1 MPRPMLRIFLS
12 LFAVFLIAARVQAAP
27 MSPDQIPDTLRPWID
42 WALRDHE
49 DERCPFLNASE
60 GERVCGWAS
69 RLDLSIDEKQGAFSQ
84 QWLLYKDDWVPLPG
98 DEKRWPLGLKADGQ
112 SAAVVLRGETP
123 SVFLK
128 KGAHSLTGSYAWD
141 AIPENFQIPP
151 AVGLLKL
158 SLKGAPV
165 NFPQWDENG
174 LLWLEKEG
182 EQEGGEERLDVRVN
196 RLVDDDIPLYL
207 VTRINLDAA
216 GKAREVVL
224 GKLLPEGFK
233 LVSIDSPL
241 PARVEQDGRLK
252 VQVRA
257 GNWELTIKA
266 RHLGPVTA
274 LTLPQE
280 DPPLAAEE
288 VWVFQAHNNLRLVS
302 VEGLAS
308 IDPQQTTLPE
318 EWKSYPAYRIRPG
331 ETMQLAERRRG
342 DADPAPD
349 QLTLFRRLWLDFDGT
364 GYTIQDALSG
374 TMNRSYRLEMNPPVQ
389 LGRVS
394 VNGQDQ
400 FITSLE
406 GDKRAGVEIRQGQLQ
421 VSADSRL
428 AGMIRRIP
436 AIGWNN
442 DFQQV
447 SGELNLPP
455 GWTLLAAT
463 GADEVPGTWISAWNL
478 LNIFMVLILFLI
490 FAKLW
495 GKWWGLLALLA
506 LALTYTERDAPQWV
520 WLALLA
526 GCALL
531 RLLKSGILRQV
542 VRVYVGIALVVLVA
556 IAVPFMVQQ
565 LRQAMYPVLEHSY
578 AYLDAEGG
586 NAPYPT
592 SRGGGFPMA
601 GAPAPQAVQG
611 ELNAPPPPPAE
622 AMQAQDN
629 VAADEMAKPSLML
642 RSKMKREAEP
652 EQMVA
657 ASGKAGGK
665 FGYYDQKTQEN
676 LLQQRPGTKVQ
687 TGPGLPTWSWNRFDL
702 RWNGPVEKSQELSL
716 FLIPPAVN
724 FFLAILRVVLLA
736 LLVLCVL
743 GLPGTFWPNFLKA
756 RKVAAAAVLLALT
769 LGLAPQTA
777 RADYPS
783 KELLEELRTRI
794 LQNPECFPDCASVS
808 RMQLTVA
815 GNQLRAVL
823 EIGVEGT
830 TAVPLPGSFEEW
842 SPQSVSIDGQPF
854 GAMHRD
860 GEGQLWIQLTPG
872 VHQVVVEGPLPERS
886 SVQIALPLKPH
897 FLQAQVSDWSLE
909 GLQDN
914 GLTADNLQLTR
925 LQDLGPDKSAQKET
939 SLPPFF
945 TVERNLILGLTWEIE
960 TRIVRLSPPGTA
972 FVTEIPLLPGESV
985 TAADVEVKDG
995 KVRVSMGPNATDFS
1009 WRSVFAETSTI
1020 QLKATESDSMMDVWR
1035 LDLNPIWHFSATGIP
1050 PVHPESATQ
1059 RWPIEWRPWPGEELT
1074 LAISRPAGVPGQTLT
1089 LDRSLLV
1096 LKPGQRFTES
1106 TLSLTLRSSL
1116 GGQHVL
1122 TLPEGAVLQ
1131 SVHIN
1136 GAVQPIRQEGL
1147 KVTLPLV
1154 PGSQRVDLN
1163 WQQPLALKTYFKSPD
1178 LKLGTTSVN
1187 AELQIQLPT
1196 NRWVLFTGGL
1206 RVGPAVLFWSLL
1218 AVLLLVSIG
1227 LGRSGLSPLKVH
1239 HWILLGLG
1247 LTQVPVWASII
1258 VAGWILAL
1266 GYRERKP
1273 LAGNFSF
1280 DLFQILLVL
1289 WTLAALIVIFVS
1301 IHQGLLGMPDMQIA
1315 GNGSSSTFLRWY
1327 KDRTGDALPQ
1337 VWVIS
1342 VPLFCYRL
1350 AMLAWALWLALAL
1363 LRWMRWAWSS
1373 LTQGGAWRALRAKRT
1388 LPQPPSSPP
1397 AA

>member
-1 MPRPMLRIFLS
+1 MPRAIFRFFS
-12 LFAVFLIAARVQAAP
+12 VFFFFLIFCAKLHAVPLNPEQVP
-27 MSPDQIPDTLRPWID
+27 EQLRSWVD
-42 WALRDHE
+42 WALYEHE
-49 DERCPFLNASE
+49 DESCPFLNAA
-60 GERVCGWAS
+60 GEQRVCGWAS
-69 RLDLSIDEKQGAFSQ
+69 RLDLSIDDKQGAFTQ
-84 QWLLYKDDWVPLPG
+84 QWRLYKDDWVPLPG
-98 DEKRWPLGLKADGQ
+98 DEKRWPQALRVDGQ
-112 SAAVVLRGETP
+112 PAAVVLRDSVP

-128 KGAHSLTGSYAWD
+128 KGAHSLTGSYVWD

-158 SLKGAPV
+158 SLKGAAV

-174 LLWLEKEG
+174 LLWLEKDST
-182 EQEGGEERLDVRVN
+182 QEAGEERLDIRVN

-207 VTRINLDAA
+207 VTRINLEAA

-224 GKLLPEGFK
+224 GKVLPEGFK

-241 PARVEQDGRLK
+241 PARVEMDGRLK

-257 GNWELTIKA
+257 GTWDIAIKA
-266 RHLGPVTA
+266 RHVGPVQS

-280 DPPLAAEE
+280 DPPLAPEE

-302 VEGLAS
+302 IEGLPS

-318 EWKSYPAYRIRPG
+318 DWKRFPAYRIRPG
-331 ETMQLAERRRG
+331 ETMQLVERRRG
-342 DADPAPD
+342 DSDPAPD
-349 QLTLFRRLWLDFDGT
+349 QLTLYRRLWLDFDGT

-389 LGRVS
+389 LGRVA
-394 VNGQDQ
+394 VDGQDQ
-400 FITSLE
+400 FITSLD
-406 GDKRAGVEIRQGQLQ
+406 GDKRSGVEIRQGQLR

-428 AGMIRRIP
+428 GGMIRKIP

-442 DFQQV
+442 DFQKV

-455 GWTLLAAT
+455 GWTLFAAT
-463 GADEVPGTWISAWNL
+463 GADEVPGTWIADWNL

-495 GKWWGLLALLA
+495 GKWWGLLALFA
-506 LALTYTERDAPQWV
+506 LTLTYTEQGAPQWV

-531 RLLKSGILRQV
+531 RLLKPGKLRSV
-542 VRVYVGIALVVLVA
+542 IRVYVGAALVILVA

-586 NAPYPT
+586 NAPYQGL
-592 SRGGGFPMA
+592 RGDDGFTLGGSA
-601 GAPAPQAVQG
+601 APQA
-611 ELNAPPPPPAE
+611 EMAPPPAPME
-622 AMQAQDN
+622 VAQDN
-629 VAADEMAKPSLML
+629 MAANELSASSTVL
-642 RSKMKREAEP
+642 RSKMKSEDARQQVMP
-652 EQMVA
+652 
-657 ASGKAGGK
+657 SGKGAGK

-702 RWNGPVEKSQELSL
+702 RWNGPVEKSQELRL
-716 FLIPPAVN
+716 FLVPPALN
-724 FFLAILRVVLLA
+724 FFLALLRVALLA

-743 GLPGTFWPNFLKA
+743 GLPGTFWPNFLKP
-756 RKVAAAAVLLALT
+756 RKAAVVALLLT
-769 LGLAPQTA
+769 LSAILAPQSA

-783 KELLEELRTRI
+783 KELLEELRTRV

-808 RMQLTVA
+808 RMNLTVA
-815 GNQLRAVL
+815 GNQLRAIL
-823 EIGVEGT
+823 EIGVAGM

-842 SPQSVSIDGQPF
+842 SPQSVYV
-854 GAMHRD
+854 D
-860 GEGQLWIQLTPG
+860 GEPFAGLHREDDGALWIQLSPG
-872 VHQVVVEGPLPERS
+872 VHQVVIEGPLPERS

-897 FLQAQVSDWSLE
+897 YLQAQVSEWSLE

-925 LQDLGPDKSAQKET
+925 LQGLSPDKLALKET

-945 TVERNLILGLTWEIE
+945 TVERNLILGLTWEVE

-972 FVTEIPLLPGESV
+972 FLTEVPLLPGESV
-985 TAADVEVKDG
+985 TAADVEVKDN
-995 KVRVSMGPNATDFS
+995 KVRISMGPNATEFS
-1009 WRSVFAETSTI
+1009 WRSVLAETDKI
-1020 QLKATESDSMMDVWR
+1020 ELKATESDTMMDVWR
-1035 LDLNPIWHFSATGIP
+1035 LDLNPIWHFEETGIP
-1050 PVHPESATQ
+1050 PVHPENVSQ

-1089 LDRSLLV
+1089 IDRSVLV
-1096 LKPGQRFTES
+1096 LKPGLRFTES
-1106 TLSLTLRSSL
+1106 NLTLALRSSL

-1122 TLPEGAVLQ
+1122 SLPEGAVLQ
-1131 SVHIN
+1131 SVQIN

-1154 PGSQRVDLN
+1154 PGSQRVELV
-1163 WQQPLALKTYFKSPD
+1163 WQQPLALKFFFKSPA
-1178 LKLGTTSVN
+1178 LQLGASSVN
-1187 AELQIQLPT
+1187 AELQVQLPT

-1227 LGRSGLSPLKVH
+1227 LGRSGLSPLKIH

-1247 LTQVPVWASII
+1247 LTQVPIWASII

-1266 GYRERKP
+1266 GYRERRP
-1273 LAGNFSF
+1273 LSGRLSF
-1280 DLFQILLVL
+1280 DLFQILLVF
-1289 WTLAALIVIFVS
+1289 WTVAALVVIFVS
-1301 IHQGLLGMPDMQIA
+1301 IHQGLLGMPDMQIS

-1327 KDRTGDALPQ
+1327 KDRTGDVLPQ

-1350 AMLAWALWLALAL
+1350 AMLAWALWLAMAL
-1363 LRWMRWAWSS
+1363 LRWMRWAWAS
-1373 LTQGGAWRALRAKRT
+1373 LTRDGAWRPLRVKRA
-1388 LPQPPSSPP
+1388 SPP
-1397 AA
+1397 PPPAPGGAGE

>member
-1 MPRPMLRIFLS
+1 
-12 LFAVFLIAARVQAAP
+12 
-27 MSPDQIPDTLRPWID
+27 
-42 WALRDHE
+42 
-49 DERCPFLNASE
+49 
-60 GERVCGWAS
+60 
-69 RLDLSIDEKQGAFSQ
+69 
-84 QWLLYKDDWVPLPG
+84 
-98 DEKRWPLGLKADGQ
+98 
-112 SAAVVLRGETP
+112 
-123 SVFLK
+123 
-128 KGAHSLTGSYAWD
+128 
-141 AIPENFQIPP
+141 
-151 AVGLLKL
+151 
-158 SLKGAPV
+158 
-165 NFPQWDENG
+165 
-174 LLWLEKEG
+174 
-182 EQEGGEERLDVRVN
+182 
-196 RLVDDDIPLYL
+196 
-207 VTRINLDAA
+207 
-216 GKAREVVL
+216 
-224 GKLLPEGFK
+224 
-233 LVSIDSPL
+233 
-241 PARVEQDGRLK
+241 
-252 VQVRA
+252 
-257 GNWELTIKA
+257 
-266 RHLGPVTA
+266 
-274 LTLPQE
+274 
-280 DPPLAAEE
+280 
-288 VWVFQAHNNLRLVS
+288 
-302 VEGLAS
+302 
-308 IDPQQTTLPE
+308 
-318 EWKSYPAYRIRPG
+318 
-331 ETMQLAERRRG
+331 
-342 DADPAPD
+342 
-349 QLTLFRRLWLDFDGT
+349 
-364 GYTIQDALSG
+364 
-374 TMNRSYRLEMNPPVQ
+374 
-389 LGRVS
+389 
-394 VNGQDQ
+394 
-400 FITSLE
+400 
-406 GDKRAGVEIRQGQLQ
+406 
-421 VSADSRL
+421 
-428 AGMIRRIP
+428 
-436 AIGWNN
+436 
-442 DFQQV
+442 

-463 GADEVPGTWISAWNL
+463 GADEVPGTWISDWNL

-495 GKWWGLLALLA
+495 GTWWGLMALLT

-531 RLLKSGILRQV
+531 RLLKPGKLRSV
-542 VRVYVGIALVVLVA
+542 IRVYVGITLVVLVA

-578 AYLDAEGG
+578 SYLDAEGG
-586 NAPYPT
+586 NAPYP
-592 SRGGGFPMA
+592 SGRGGGFPLG
-601 GAPAPQAVQG
+601 GAPAPQAVQQ
-611 ELNAPPPPPAE
+611 ELNAPPPPAE
-622 AMQAQDN
+622 AFQDQ
-629 VAADEMAKPSLML
+629 VAADEAQRPSTVL
-642 RSKMKREAEP
+642 RSKLKREEP
-652 EQMVA
+652 QRQMAMVA
-657 ASGKAGGK
+657 KGSGK

-687 TGPGLPTWSWNRFDL
+687 TGPGLPTWSWNRFEL
-702 RWNGPVEKSQELSL
+702 RWNGPVEKSQELTL
-716 FLIPPAVN
+716 FLVPPAVN
-724 FFLAILRVVLLA
+724 FLLAVLRVVLLA

-756 RKVAAAAVLLALT
+756 RKVATAAVLLAVALS
-769 LGLAPQTA
+769 LAPRAA

-783 KELLEELRTRI
+783 KELLDELRERI

-808 RMQLTVA
+808 RMQLNVA

-823 EIGVEGT
+823 EIGVEGV

-842 SPQSVSIDGQPF
+842 SPQTVSVDGQPF
-854 GAMHRD
+854 AALHRD
-860 GEGQLWIQLTPG
+860 DEGQLWIQLTPG
-872 VHQVVVEGPLPERS
+872 VHQVVIEGPLPERP

-897 FLQAQVSDWSLE
+897 YLQAQLSDWSLE

-925 LQDLGPDKSAQKET
+925 LQGLSPDKSAPKET

-945 TVERNLILGLTWEIE
+945 TVERSLILGLTWEVQ

-972 FVTEIPLLPGESV
+972 FLTEVPLLPGESV
-985 TAADVEVKDG
+985 TDADVEVKDG
-995 KVRVSMGPNATDFS
+995 KVRVSMGPNATEFA
-1009 WRSVFAETSTI
+1009 WRSVLAETDKI
-1020 QLKATESDSMMDVWR
+1020 QLKATESDAMMDIWR
-1035 LDLNPIWHFSATGIP
+1035 LDLNPVWHFSATGIP

-1089 LDRSLLV
+1089 IDRSLLV
-1096 LKPGQRFTES
+1096 LKPGLRFTES
-1106 TLSLTLRSSL
+1106 TLSLTMRSSL
-1116 GGQHVL
+1116 GGQHAL

-1131 SVHIN
+1131 SVQIN
-1136 GAVQPIRQEGL
+1136 GAAQPIRQEGL

-1163 WQQPLALKTYFKSPD
+1163 WQQPLALKAYFKTPA
-1178 LKLGTTSVN
+1178 LKLGTASVN
-1187 AELQIQLPT
+1187 AELQIHLPS

-1227 LGRSGLSPLKVH
+1227 LGRSGLSPLKTH
-1239 HWILLGLG
+1239 QWILLGLG
-1247 LTQVPVWASII
+1247 LTQVPIWASII

-1280 DLFQILLVL
+1280 DLFQILLVA

-1363 LRWMRWAWSS
+1363 LRWLRWAWAS
-1373 LTQGGAWRALRAKRT
+1373 LTEGGAWRALRVKRAPT
-1388 LPQPPSSPP
+1388 PPSPPP